1 MSKILVVED
10 QLALREGYVTI
21 LKKAGYDVFEA
32 SDGMA
37 AVIEAER
44 VHPDVI
50 LLDLLMPYMDGLTFL
65 RKYDVRTKHT
75 DVSVV
80 IFSNSSAPS
89 KVEEAMEMGAKRYL
103 IKAIVS
109 PKKLLKIVEE
119 ELAAKAAGSTS
130 GPAS

>member
-1 MSKILVVED
+1 MPKILVVED
-10 QLALREGYVTI
+10 QLALREGYVLI

-32 SDGMA
+32 SDGMS

-44 VHPDVI
+44 IHPDVI

-65 RKYDVRTKHT
+65 RKYDVRNKHT

-80 IFSNSSAPS
+80 IFSNSSAPN
-89 KVEEAMEMGAKRYL
+89 KVQEAMEMGAKRYL
-103 IKAIVS
+103 LKAVVS

-119 ELAAKAAGSTS
+119 ELAARAADSAPN
-130 GPAS
+130 PAS

>member
-1 MSKILVVED
+1 MPKILVVED

-21 LKKAGYDVFEA
+21 LKKAGYEVFEA
-32 SDGMA
+32 SDGMS

-65 RKYDVRTKHT
+65 RKYDVRNKHA

-103 IKAIVS
+103 LKAIVS

-119 ELAAKAAGSTS
+119 ELAARASSSAPN
-130 GPAS
+130 PAS

>member
-1 MSKILVVED
+1 MPKILVVED

-32 SDGMA
+32 SDGMS
-37 AVIEAER
+37 AVLEAER
-44 VHPDVI
+44 VHPDII
-50 LLDLLMPYMDGLTFL
+50 LLDLLMPFMDGLAFL
-65 RKYDVRTKHT
+65 RKYDVRTTHT

-80 IFSNSSAPS
+80 IFSNSSAPN

-103 IKAIVS
+103 LKAIVS

-119 ELAAKAAGSTS
+119 ELAARAAGAAPNPSS
-130 GPAS
+130 

>member
-1 MSKILVVED
+1 MPKILVVED
-10 QLALREGYVTI
+10 QFALREGYVAI
-21 LKKAGYDVFEA
+21 LKKAGYEVFEA
-32 SDGMA
+32 SDGMS

-50 LLDLLMPYMDGLTFL
+50 LLDLLMPYMDGLAFL
-65 RKYDVRTKHT
+65 RKYDVRNKHA

-103 IKAIVS
+103 LKAIVS

-119 ELAAKAAGSTS
+119 ELAAKASSSAPNPTS
-130 GPAS
+130 

>member
-21 LKKAGYDVFEA
+21 LKKAGYEVFEA
-32 SDGMA
+32 ADGMA

-65 RKYDVRTKHT
+65 RKYDVRNKHT

-89 KVEEAMEMGAKRYL
+89 KVQEALEMGAKRYL

-119 ELAAKAAGSTS
+119 ELASKAAGAAPN
-130 GPAS
+130 PAS

>member
-1 MSKILVVED
+1 MPKILVVED
-10 QLALREGYVTI
+10 QLSLREGYVTI

-32 SDGMA
+32 EDGLSA
-37 AVIEAER
+37 ALEAEK
-44 VHPDVI
+44 VKPDVI

-65 RKYDVRTKHT
+65 RKYDVRTKHP

-80 IFSNSSAPS
+80 IFSNSSAPD
-89 KVEEAMEMGAKRYL
+89 KLQEALELGAKRYL

-119 ELAAKAAGSTS
+119 ELAARTS
-130 GPAS
+130 GTTSDPTS